1 MVSPRSRF
9 ESVCRIA
16 TFGLIGWILGTSLVP
31 LAGRRV
37 QRAANDDV
45 AAALPAWTR
54 LATTVSL
61 DAAFDTVPHG
71 WVVDWLAALRHS
83 GHVVSWHGSPPP
95 VAISSEAVPDPAGG
109 LRVDIAGPQGARVV
123 LRDAIGTIDTLAV
136 NGAGATAELPD
147 ILGGVTADIDG
158 QRLLATA
165 PGAAELRPILVMG
178 GAGWEGKFVVS
189 ALEERGWPVVAR
201 FSVAPGVTVNDGAPP
216 LDTSSVAAVIAID
229 TTISRLGPELVRYVR
244 SGGGLVLAG
253 PASLTRSVSSL
264 VAGIAGARTHPAV
277 GVNDTMRLGSA
288 GFFPIAHLSDD
299 GIALA
304 GDAGH
309 VSVAARRVGAGR
321 VLQVGYDDTWR
332 WRMAGGSGS
341 EAAHGAWWSRVV
353 ASVAYVPHDGLAGS
367 VARAVPASAPLAHLV
382 HVLGP
387 SRVPTQL
394 PARGPLDRRVF
405 LVIIMILL
413 IAEWTSR
420 RVRGLR

>member
-1 MVSPRSRF
+1 MPSPRSRF
-9 ESVCRIA
+9 ELACRIA
-16 TFGLIGWILGTSLVP
+16 TFGVIGWMLGTSLVP

-37 QRAANDDV
+37 QRAANADV
-45 AAALPAWTR
+45 GAALPAWTR
-54 LATTVSL
+54 LPPTVSL
-61 DAAFDTVPHG
+61 DAAFDTTPRG
-71 WVVDWLAALRHS
+71 WVADWLAALRHS

-109 LRVDIAGPQGARVV
+109 LRVDIAGPEGARVV

-136 NGAGATAELPD
+136 IGAGATAELPD

-158 QRLLATA
+158 QHLLATA
-165 PGAAELRPILVMG
+165 PGPAELRPIVVIA

-201 FSVAPGVTVNDGAPP
+201 FAVSPGVTVNDGAPS
-216 LDTSSVAAVIAID
+216 LDTSRVAAVIAVD
-229 TTISRLGPELVRYVR
+229 STVDRLGPQLVRYVR

-253 PASLTRSVSSL
+253 PASFARSVSSL
-264 VAGIAGARTHPAV
+264 LAGTAGARTHPPV
-277 GVNDTMRLGSA
+277 GVNDTMRLGST
-288 GFFPIAHLSDD
+288 GFFPIARLADNA
-299 GIALA
+299 IALA
-304 GDAGH
+304 HDAGR

-332 WRMAGGSGS
+332 WRMAGASGS
-341 EAAHGAWWSRVV
+341 EAAHRAWWSRLV
-353 ASVAYVPHDGLAGS
+353 ASAAYVPHNGS
-367 VARAVPASAPLAHLV
+367 IGPAARAVPASAPLAHLV

-387 SRVPTQL
+387 PRPPLQL
-394 PARGPLDRRVF
+394 PAPGPLGRLVF

-413 IAEWTSR
+413 FAEWTSR